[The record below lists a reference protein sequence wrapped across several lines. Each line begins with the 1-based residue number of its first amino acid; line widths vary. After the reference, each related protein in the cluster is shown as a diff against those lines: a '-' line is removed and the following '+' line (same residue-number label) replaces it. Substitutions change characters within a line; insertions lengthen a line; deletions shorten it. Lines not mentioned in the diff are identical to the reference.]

1 MVEREMFLV
10 GDESGEVYI
19 QCRRRGCMVPRE
31 PHGLGAL
38 NPSRMVWLEIT
49 IPYDATPRDVDRIW
63 AEHRLAHA
71 NKER

>member
-10 GDESGEVYI
+10 GDECGGVFI
-19 QCRRRGCMVPRE
+19 QCRRKGCLVDGFWLQFPVP
-31 PHGLGAL
+31 H
-38 NPSRMVWLEIT
+38 
-49 IPYDATPRDVDRIW
+49 DATPRDVDRIW